1 MKKTI
6 IVYLCHVTYSNCFY
20 HFITGVLYYVIYSYC
35 LILPEV
41 IAVYFNFN
49 IDNCYARILQ
59 IVTYSISVWILLED
73 KNKLQ
78 ITSVTYKPSQTAS
91 RTDHGNSK

>member
-1 MKKTI
+1 M
-6 IVYLCHVTYSNCFY
+6 L
-20 HFITGVLYYVIYSYC
+20 FILTVLYYQN
-35 LILPEV
+35 LL
-41 IAVYFNFN
+41 VYFNFN

-78 ITSVTYKPSQTAS
+78 LQLVHYGYFHYATPFLHLIE
-91 RTDHGNSK
+91 